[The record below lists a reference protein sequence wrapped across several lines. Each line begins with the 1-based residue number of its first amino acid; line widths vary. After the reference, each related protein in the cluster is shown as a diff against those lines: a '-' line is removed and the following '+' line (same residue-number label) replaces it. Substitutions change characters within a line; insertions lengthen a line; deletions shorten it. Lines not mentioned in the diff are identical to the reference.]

1 MRRFLTAAFFAIAA
15 CGQAEDTPE
24 TAIPEENPAQDI
36 ADSEATSPVF
46 MCRGTEPF
54 WNLELG
60 PREAVLTQVGAA
72 PEPQET
78 VFDGEWASLDW
89 QGRTFQWRSQ
99 GRGDEG
105 GGTGVPFEAT
115 VRGETCQGPRP
126 ESYPYT
132 VDYGPEGRTGCCE
145 MTQ

>member
-1 MRRFLTAAFFAIAA
+1 MRRLLPLAFFALAA
-15 CGQAEDTPE
+15 CGQAEETPE
-24 TAIPEENPAQDI
+24 TVVPEDSSAQDV
-36 ADSEATSPVF
+36 ADSDATSPVF

-54 WNLELG
+54 WSLELG
-60 PREAVLTQVGAA
+60 PGEAVLTQVGAA

-89 QGRTFQWRSQ
+89 QAAEFEW
-99 GRGDEG
+99 RGDEG